1 MRVKWFGRFAMAVR
15 AAGEERAVVR
25 MRSQHCP
32 IALLPLPEPTTRQST
47 APLRQRLTVDR
58 RMDNSV
64 CCDDRRHT
72 AAATLL
78 YPGFMT
84 SDSNKITYCHA
95 RCCPPS
101 WFHSG
106 QLLSKNET
114 HRCLQLTAP
123 NSSDDTQFRRQHV
136 RTRAALRHRA
146 PLLGEVREVLL
157 GGGWSTSTMPGNGL
171 TTPYLLCHQWRL
183 YA

>member
-1 MRVKWFGRFAMAVR
+1 MLRSCCRLQLIRKQLRLWRIRRIRGSDARQVVRLAVAVR
-15 AAGEERAVVR
+15 AAGEERAVAR
-25 MRSQHCP
+25 MRSQHRP

-84 SDSNKITYCHA
+84 SDSNKIKYCHA

-123 NSSDDTQFRRQHV
+123 NSSDDTQFRRQHF
-136 RTRAALRHRA
+136 RSRAALPHRA
-146 PLLGEVREVLL
+146 P
-157 GGGWSTSTMPGNGL
+157 SA
-171 TTPYLLCHQWRL
+171 WRH
-183 YA
+183 A